1 MFYDNIA
8 EVTNGSKVLQ
18 PLFNLCLIYLFI
30 QLVLNLFNFAVIV
43 SRTTVF
49 QLSFL
54 IILVWLVSTFKWT
67 LKSDRKDQILTILS
81 LPYSPFFNFFCCL
94 NLVAG
99 VRDFFFFFFFLMGN
113 T

>member
-1 MFYDNIA
+1 M
-8 EVTNGSKVLQ
+8 
-18 PLFNLCLIYLFI
+18 
-30 QLVLNLFNFAVIV
+30 LNLFNFAVIV

-94 NLVAG
+94 NDNFSTLQSIGHKNAANG
-99 VRDFFFFFFFLMGN
+99 PFGLRLRFLRPHFI
-113 T
+113 TRPKTSDYRPDRSKAALF